1 MLRDIHIGA
10 PPCHT
15 HRIVL
20 ATHRYSDTIASDARV
35 YIPSIARPLSLS
47 LSRSLSL
54 LPSCS
59 SSVLSLSLFPF
70 LRSSRFI
77 EARCRGWENGWRR
90 HICGGVGSEGNHEW
104 RERQPVGGQ
113 LREHGKREEGGRGRE
128 KERVYAD
135 IRVSPV
141 TAILRKTF
149 DSFAHAE

>member
-1 MLRDIHIGA
+1 MY
-10 PPCHT
+10 
-15 HRIVL
+15 VL
-20 ATHRYSDTIASDARV
+20 YTSRS
-35 YIPSIARPLSLS
+35 LSLS

-54 LPSCS
+54 
-59 SSVLSLSLFPF
+59 F
-70 LRSSRFI
+70 LRCSHFI

-113 LREHGKREEGGRGRE
+113 LREHGKREKGGRKREGGSERERERE

-135 IRVSPV
+135 IRVSLV

-149 DSFAHAE
+149 DLFAHAE